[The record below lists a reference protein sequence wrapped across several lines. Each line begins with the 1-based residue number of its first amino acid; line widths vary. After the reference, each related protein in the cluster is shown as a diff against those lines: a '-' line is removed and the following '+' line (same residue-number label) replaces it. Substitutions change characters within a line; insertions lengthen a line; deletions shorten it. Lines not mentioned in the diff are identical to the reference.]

1 MNQLERD
8 LRNALRETQPPVGFA
23 DRVLATT
30 RRRSW
35 VWLAAAALVVLM
47 VGGGVVV
54 REQRRR
60 MEGERSKEQLMAG
73 LRITGEKLNAV
84 QLRLFKI
91 QQRPVQQQSNR

>member
-1 MNQLERD
+1 
-8 LRNALRETQPPVGFA
+8 
-23 DRVLATT
+23 
-30 RRRSW
+30 
-35 VWLAAAALVVLM
+35 M
-47 VGGGVVV
+47 VGGVGVV

-91 QQRPVQQQSNR
+91 QQRAVQQQPDR